1 MSSTVALILLALAVT
16 VIAAL
21 GGYAFFLRKEVK
33 RREEFRL
40 DEERRAQQNSLENLD
55 YVVSALVQ
63 EQVDITEGSWR
74 CNVLLEIVD
83 PSLSE
88 RPEFQAFAEVYSRTR
103 HLKTHS
109 ARKQLTPRERMQEDK
124 ERLAVEDEM
133 RPAVLAAAAEVIKWR
148 AKGPTALHKKFLMPS
163 M

>member
-1 MSSTVALILLALAVT
+1 MSSTVALLLLVVAVL
-16 VIAAL
+16 IIIGL
-21 GGYAFFLRKEVK
+21 GGYAYKLRNEVK
-33 RREEFRL
+33 RREAFRL

-74 CNVLLEIVD
+74 CKVLLEIID
-83 PSLSE
+83 PSLAE
-88 RPEFQAFAEVYSRTR
+88 RPEFQAFADVYHRTR

-133 RPAVLAAAAEVIKWR
+133 RPAVLAAAAAVIKWR
-148 AKGPTALHKKFLMPS
+148 AKGPSALH
-163 M
+163 

>member
-1 MSSTVALILLALAVT
+1 MSSTVALLLLAVAIAVI
-16 VIAAL
+16 VGL
-21 GGYAFFLRKEVK
+21 GAYAFSLRKEVK
-33 RREEFRL
+33 RRDNFRL

-74 CNVLLEIVD
+74 CKVLLEIVD
-83 PSLSE
+83 PSLTE
-88 RPEFQAFAEVYSRTR
+88 RPEFEAFAEVYNRTR

-124 ERLAVEDEM
+124 ERIAVEEEM
-133 RPAVLAAAAEVIKWR
+133 RPAVLSAASAVIEWR
-148 AKGPTALHKKFLMPS
+148 SQGPSALH
-163 M
+163 

>member
-40 DEERRAQQNSLENLD
+40 DEEQRAQQNSLENLD

-74 CNVLLEIVD
+74 CKVLLEIVD
-83 PSLSE
+83 PSLTE
-88 RPEFQAFAEVYSRTR
+88 RPEFRAFADVYERTR

-109 ARKQLTPRERMQEDK
+109 ARKQLRLGERMQEDK

-133 RPAVLAAAAEVIKWR
+133 RPAVLAAAAEVLKWR
-148 AKGPTALHKKFLMPS
+148 AESPS
-163 M
+163 TLQ